1 MLHRL
6 LLLVLVWL
14 PSAAALASATVAR
27 RAVLQQASTAA
38 AFAAAAAFGPPRA
51 ALADLADLDAEEP
64 VGAAMAPK
72 EAAVQVITMEDAT
85 AKPKKK
91 EMSTPGQRLKE
102 LQAKGNL
109 SDKEKKELRKL
120 KADEMCE
127 MLGRGC

>member
-1 MLHRL
+1 MPHRCSWL
-6 LLLVLVWL
+6 LAVLVWL
-14 PSAAALASATVAR
+14 PSSAALAPNVGR
-27 RAVLQQASTAA
+27 RAVLRHATT
-38 AFAAAAAFGPPRA
+38 AAAAATAVAVSPMI

-64 VGAAMAPK
+64 SAP
-72 EAAVQVITMEDAT
+72 AVATRDAGFQAVTLSDAT
-85 AKPKKK
+85 KPKKK
-91 EMSTPGQRLKE
+91 EMSTPAQRLKE